1 MHPARRLFVDRS
13 PPAVRPQQAL
23 RRLRSRSLAVG
34 QGEAP
39 FPRALQQPCKAHEVT
54 VIFGAGAATRTVA
67 HYRPSCYLR
76 LWLLGHPT
84 CPASPQR
91 ERDKIMTWMA
101 PRERGGPVGTVG
113 DEGLEFL
120 SQTL

>member
-54 VIFGAGAATRTVA
+54 VRFGAGAATRTVA

-76 LWLLGHPT
+76 LWIDRKSVVEGKRVSVSVELGGRRVIKKKT
-84 CPASPQR
+84 
-91 ERDKIMTWMA
+91 KK
-101 PRERGGPVGTVG
+101 
-113 DEGLEFL
+113 
-120 SQTL
+120 